1 MKTQLVFN
9 VMVRQGQRSE
19 TRQPGTPCPD
29 GLTGGPRHSLGI
41 RERIPPGGLG
51 QVGCRKERIYL
62 EKVKRG
68 AGRFAG
74 RLKIYLFTIGGRGPL
89 RAVKMLL

>member
-1 MKTQLVFN
+1 M
-9 VMVRQGQRSE
+9 
-19 TRQPGTPCPD
+19 
-29 GLTGGPRHSLGI
+29 
-41 RERIPPGGLG
+41 G

-68 AGRFAG
+68 ARRFVG
-74 RLKIYLFTIGGRGPL
+74 WLKIYLFTIGGRGPL

>member
-1 MKTQLVFN
+1 MDLGVHPATHW
-9 VMVRQGQRSE
+9 GYESE
-19 TRQPGTPCPD
+19 FLREGWGD
-29 GLTGGPRHSLGI
+29 LT
-41 RERIPPGGLG
+41 LG